1 MSSSMANDAE
11 DVERLIHVTFPDSP
25 AIPLS
30 EQDLVRIWA
39 LDMHWLSPELSSE
52 IIESLCQTGWLI
64 RSKGLLSPDPRIS
77 PNPPPLGWS
86 PIVRRLKEPP
96 SFMPK
101 PLMASKPNLKPK
113 SDGPQIQLSTS
124 PEYPPDWAET
134 NIKPMISWISRES
147 GLTQKE
153 VVRRAQRKRRALGPV
168 TLWFSL
174 SLVAREQGLEMSTIM
189 ELIGEPN

>member
-1 MSSSMANDAE
+1 MGNDSE
-11 DVERLIHVTFPDSP
+11 DVERLIHATFHDSP
-25 AIPLS
+25 PIPLS
-30 EQDLVRIWA
+30 EQELVRIWA
-39 LDMHWLSPELSSE
+39 LDMHWISPELSSE

-64 RSKGLLSPDPRIS
+64 KSKDLFFPDPRICS
-77 PNPPPLGWS
+77 NPPPLGWS
-86 PIVRRLKEPP
+86 PIVRRLKNPP
-96 SFMPK
+96 SFVPK
-101 PLMASKPNLKPK
+101 PSRASKPELKVK
-113 SDGPQIQLSTS
+113 SNEPQVELSTS
-124 PEYPPDWAET
+124 HDYPPDWAGN
-134 NIKPMISWISRES
+134 NIKPMISWISEES

>member
-1 MSSSMANDAE
+1 MGNDSE
-11 DVERLIHVTFPDSP
+11 DVERLIHATFHDSP
-25 AIPLS
+25 PVPLS
-30 EQDLVRIWA
+30 EQELVRIWA
-39 LDMHWLSPELSSE
+39 LDMHWISPELSSE

-64 RSKGLLSPDPRIS
+64 RSKDLFFPDPRICS
-77 PNPPPLGWS
+77 NPPPLGWS
-86 PIVRRLKEPP
+86 PIVRRLKNPP
-96 SFMPK
+96 SFVPK
-101 PLMASKPNLKPK
+101 PSRASKPELKVK
-113 SDGPQIQLSTS
+113 SNEPQVELSTS
-124 PEYPPDWAET
+124 HDYPPDWAGN
-134 NIKPMISWISRES
+134 NIKPMISWISEES

>member
-1 MSSSMANDAE
+1 MGNDSE
-11 DVERLIHVTFPDSP
+11 DVERLIHATFHDSP
-25 AIPLS
+25 PVPLS
-30 EQDLVRIWA
+30 EQELVRIWA
-39 LDMHWLSPELSSE
+39 LDMHWISPELSSE

-64 RSKGLLSPDPRIS
+64 RSKDLFFPDPRICS
-77 PNPPPLGWS
+77 NPPPLGWS
-86 PIVRRLKEPP
+86 PIVRRLKNPP
-96 SFMPK
+96 SFVPK
-101 PLMASKPNLKPK
+101 PSRASKPELKIK
-113 SDGPQIQLSTS
+113 SNEPQVELSTS
-124 PEYPPDWAET
+124 HDYPPDWAGN
-134 NIKPMISWISRES
+134 NIKPMISWISEES

>member
-1 MSSSMANDAE
+1 MGNDSE
-11 DVERLIHVTFPDSP
+11 DVERLIHATFHDSP
-25 AIPLS
+25 PIPLS
-30 EQDLVRIWA
+30 EQELVRIWA
-39 LDMHWLSPELSSE
+39 LDMHWISPELSSE

-64 RSKGLLSPDPRIS
+64 RSKDLFFPDPRICS
-77 PNPPPLGWS
+77 NPPPLGWS
-86 PIVRRLKEPP
+86 PIVRRLRNPP
-96 SFMPK
+96 SFVPK
-101 PLMASKPNLKPK
+101 PSRASKPELKVK
-113 SDGPQIQLSTS
+113 SNEPQVELSTS
-124 PEYPPDWAET
+124 HDYPPDWAGN
-134 NIKPMISWISRES
+134 NIKPMISWISEES

>member
-1 MSSSMANDAE
+1 MGNDSE
-11 DVERLIHVTFPDSP
+11 DVERLIHATFHDSP
-25 AIPLS
+25 PIPLS
-30 EQDLVRIWA
+30 EQELVRIWA
-39 LDMHWLSPELSSE
+39 LDMHWISPELSSE

-64 RSKGLLSPDPRIS
+64 RSKDLFFPDPRICS
-77 PNPPPLGWS
+77 NPPPLGWS
-86 PIVRRLKEPP
+86 PIVRRLKNPP
-96 SFMPK
+96 SFVPK
-101 PLMASKPNLKPK
+101 PSRASKPELKVK
-113 SDGPQIQLSTS
+113 SNEPQIELSTS
-124 PEYPPDWAET
+124 HDYPPDWAGN
-134 NIKPMISWISRES
+134 NIKPMISWISEES

>member
-1 MSSSMANDAE
+1 MGNDSE
-11 DVERLIHVTFPDSP
+11 DVERLIHATFHDSP
-25 AIPLS
+25 PIPLS
-30 EQDLVRIWA
+30 EQELVRIWS
-39 LDMHWLSPELSSE
+39 LDMHWISPELSSE

-64 RSKGLLSPDPRIS
+64 RSKDLFFPDPRICS
-77 PNPPPLGWS
+77 NPPPLGWS
-86 PIVRRLKEPP
+86 PIVRRLKNPP
-96 SFMPK
+96 SFVPK
-101 PLMASKPNLKPK
+101 PSRASKPELKVK
-113 SDGPQIQLSTS
+113 SNEPQVELSTS
-124 PEYPPDWAET
+124 HDYPPDWAGN
-134 NIKPMISWISRES
+134 NIKPMISWISEES

>member
-1 MSSSMANDAE
+1 MGNDSE
-11 DVERLIHVTFPDSP
+11 DVERLIHATFHDSP
-25 AIPLS
+25 PIPLS
-30 EQDLVRIWA
+30 EQELVRIWA
-39 LDMHWLSPELSSE
+39 LDMHWISPELSSE

-64 RSKGLLSPDPRIS
+64 RSKDLFFPDPRICS
-77 PNPPPLGWS
+77 NPPPLGWS
-86 PIVRRLKEPP
+86 PIVRRLKNPP
-96 SFMPK
+96 SFVPK
-101 PLMASKPNLKPK
+101 PSRASKPELKIK
-113 SDGPQIQLSTS
+113 SNEPQVELSTS
-124 PEYPPDWAET
+124 HDYPPDWAGN
-134 NIKPMISWISRES
+134 NIKPMISWISEES

>member
-1 MSSSMANDAE
+1 MGNDSE
-11 DVERLIHVTFPDSP
+11 DVERLIHATFRDSP
-25 AIPLS
+25 PIPLS
-30 EQDLVRIWA
+30 EQELVRIWA
-39 LDMHWLSPELSSE
+39 LDMHWISPELSSE

-64 RSKGLLSPDPRIS
+64 RSKDLFFPDPRICS
-77 PNPPPLGWS
+77 NPPPLGWS
-86 PIVRRLKEPP
+86 PIVRRLKNPP
-96 SFMPK
+96 SFVPK
-101 PLMASKPNLKPK
+101 PSRASKPELKVK
-113 SDGPQIQLSTS
+113 SNEPQVELSTS
-124 PEYPPDWAET
+124 HDYPPDWAGN
-134 NIKPMISWISRES
+134 NIKPMISWISEES

>member
-1 MSSSMANDAE
+1 MGNDSE
-11 DVERLIHVTFPDSP
+11 DVERLIHATFNDSP
-25 AIPLS
+25 PIPLS
-30 EQDLVRIWA
+30 EQELVRIWS
-39 LDMHWLSPELSSE
+39 LDMHWISPELSSE

-64 RSKGLLSPDPRIS
+64 RSKDLFFPDPRICS
-77 PNPPPLGWS
+77 NPPPLGWS
-86 PIVRRLKEPP
+86 PIVRRLKNPP
-96 SFMPK
+96 SFVPK
-101 PLMASKPNLKPK
+101 PSRASKPELKVK
-113 SDGPQIQLSTS
+113 SIEPQVELSTS
-124 PEYPPDWAET
+124 HDYPPDWAGN
-134 NIKPMISWISRES
+134 NIKPMISWISKES

>member
-1 MSSSMANDAE
+1 MGNDSE
-11 DVERLIHVTFPDSP
+11 DVERLIHATFHDSP
-25 AIPLS
+25 PIPLS
-30 EQDLVRIWA
+30 EQELVRIWA
-39 LDMHWLSPELSSE
+39 LDMHWISPELSSE

-64 RSKGLLSPDPRIS
+64 RSKDLFFPDPRICS
-77 PNPPPLGWS
+77 NPPPLGWS
-86 PIVRRLKEPP
+86 PIVRRLKNPP
-96 SFMPK
+96 SFVPK
-101 PLMASKPNLKPK
+101 PSRASKPELKVK
-113 SDGPQIQLSTS
+113 SNEPQVQLSTS
-124 PEYPPDWAET
+124 HDYPPDWAGN
-134 NIKPMISWISRES
+134 NIKPMISWISEES

>member
-1 MSSSMANDAE
+1 MGNDSE
-11 DVERLIHVTFPDSP
+11 DVERLIHATFHDSP
-25 AIPLS
+25 PIPLS
-30 EQDLVRIWA
+30 EQELVRIWA
-39 LDMHWLSPELSSE
+39 LDMHWISPELSSE

-64 RSKGLLSPDPRIS
+64 RSKDLFSPDPRIS
-77 PNPPPLGWS
+77 SNPPPLGWS
-86 PIVRRLKEPP
+86 PIVRRLKNPP
-96 SFMPK
+96 SFVPK
-101 PLMASKPNLKPK
+101 PSRASKPELKAK
-113 SDGPQIQLSTS
+113 SNEPQIELSTS
-124 PEYPPDWAET
+124 HDYPPDWAGN
-134 NIKPMISWISRES
+134 NIKPMISWISEES

>member
-1 MSSSMANDAE
+1 MGNDSE
-11 DVERLIHVTFPDSP
+11 DVERLIHATFHDSP
-25 AIPLS
+25 SVPLS
-30 EQDLVRIWA
+30 EQELVRIWA
-39 LDMHWLSPELSSE
+39 LDMHWISPELSSE

-64 RSKGLLSPDPRIS
+64 RSKDLFFPDPRICS
-77 PNPPPLGWS
+77 NPPPLGWS
-86 PIVRRLKEPP
+86 PIVRRLKNPP
-96 SFMPK
+96 SFVPK
-101 PLMASKPNLKPK
+101 PSRASKPELKLK
-113 SDGPQIQLSTS
+113 SNEPQVELSTS
-124 PEYPPDWAET
+124 HDYPPDWAGN
-134 NIKPMISWISRES
+134 NIKPMISWISEES

>member
-1 MSSSMANDAE
+1 MGNDSE
-11 DVERLIHVTFPDSP
+11 DVERLIHATFHDSP
-25 AIPLS
+25 PVPLS
-30 EQDLVRIWA
+30 EQELVRIWA
-39 LDMHWLSPELSSE
+39 LDMHWISPELSSE

-64 RSKGLLSPDPRIS
+64 RSKDLFFPDPRICS
-77 PNPPPLGWS
+77 NPPPLGWS
-86 PIVRRLKEPP
+86 PIVRRLKNPP
-96 SFMPK
+96 SFVPK
-101 PLMASKPNLKPK
+101 PSSASKPELKVK
-113 SDGPQIQLSTS
+113 SNEPQVELSTS
-124 PEYPPDWAET
+124 HDYPPDWAGN
-134 NIKPMISWISRES
+134 NIKPMISWISEES

>member
-1 MSSSMANDAE
+1 MGNDSE
-11 DVERLIHVTFPDSP
+11 DVERLIHATFHDSP
-25 AIPLS
+25 PIPLS
-30 EQDLVRIWA
+30 EQELVRIWS
-39 LDMHWLSPELSSE
+39 LDMHWISPELSSE

-64 RSKGLLSPDPRIS
+64 RSKDLFFPDPRICS
-77 PNPPPLGWS
+77 NPPPLGWS
-86 PIVRRLKEPP
+86 PIVRRLKNPP
-96 SFMPK
+96 SFVPK
-101 PLMASKPNLKPK
+101 PSRASKPELKVK
-113 SDGPQIQLSTS
+113 SNEPQVQLSTS
-124 PEYPPDWAET
+124 HDYPPDWAGN
-134 NIKPMISWISRES
+134 NIKPMISWISEES

>member
-1 MSSSMANDAE
+1 MGNDSE
-11 DVERLIHVTFPDSP
+11 DVERLIHATFHDSP
-25 AIPLS
+25 PVPLS
-30 EQDLVRIWA
+30 EQELVRIWA
-39 LDMHWLSPELSSE
+39 LDMHWISPELSSE

-64 RSKGLLSPDPRIS
+64 RSKDLFIPDPRIRS
-77 PNPPPLGWS
+77 NPPPLGWS
-86 PIVRRLKEPP
+86 PIVRRLKNPP
-96 SFMPK
+96 SFVPK
-101 PLMASKPNLKPK
+101 PSRASKPELKVK
-113 SDGPQIQLSTS
+113 SNEPQVELSTS
-124 PEYPPDWAET
+124 HDYPPDWAGN
-134 NIKPMISWISRES
+134 NIKSMISWISEES

>member
-1 MSSSMANDAE
+1 MGNDSE
-11 DVERLIHVTFPDSP
+11 DVERLIHATFHDSP
-25 AIPLS
+25 PIPLS
-30 EQDLVRIWA
+30 EQELVRIWS
-39 LDMHWLSPELSSE
+39 LDMHWISPELSSE

-64 RSKGLLSPDPRIS
+64 RSKDLFFPDPRICS
-77 PNPPPLGWS
+77 NPPPLGWS
-86 PIVRRLKEPP
+86 PIVRRLKNPP
-96 SFMPK
+96 SFVPK
-101 PLMASKPNLKPK
+101 PSRASKPELKVK
-113 SDGPQIQLSTS
+113 SNEPQIELSTS
-124 PEYPPDWAET
+124 HDYPPDWAGN
-134 NIKPMISWISRES
+134 NIKPMISWISEES

>member
-1 MSSSMANDAE
+1 MGNDSE
-11 DVERLIHVTFPDSP
+11 DVERLIHATFRDSP
-25 AIPLS
+25 PIPLS
-30 EQDLVRIWA
+30 EQELVRIWA
-39 LDMHWLSPELSSE
+39 LDMHWISPELSSE

-64 RSKGLLSPDPRIS
+64 RSKDLFFPDPRICS
-77 PNPPPLGWS
+77 NPPPLGWS
-86 PIVRRLKEPP
+86 PIVRRLKNPP
-96 SFMPK
+96 SFVPK
-101 PLMASKPNLKPK
+101 PSRASKPELKIK
-113 SDGPQIQLSTS
+113 SNEPQVELSTS
-124 PEYPPDWAET
+124 HDYPPDWAGN
-134 NIKPMISWISRES
+134 NIKPMISWISEES

>member
-1 MSSSMANDAE
+1 MGNDSE
-11 DVERLIHVTFPDSP
+11 DVERLIHATFHDSP
-25 AIPLS
+25 PIPLS
-30 EQDLVRIWA
+30 EQELVRIWA
-39 LDMHWLSPELSSE
+39 LDMHWISPELSSE

-64 RSKGLLSPDPRIS
+64 RSKDLFFPDPRICS
-77 PNPPPLGWS
+77 NPPPLGWS
-86 PIVRRLKEPP
+86 PIVRRLKNPP
-96 SFMPK
+96 SFVPK
-101 PLMASKPNLKPK
+101 PSRASKPELKAK
-113 SDGPQIQLSTS
+113 SNEPQVELSTS
-124 PEYPPDWAET
+124 HDYPPDWAGN
-134 NIKPMISWISRES
+134 NIKPMISWISEES

>member
-1 MSSSMANDAE
+1 MGNDSE
-11 DVERLIHVTFPDSP
+11 DVERLIHATFHDSP
-25 AIPLS
+25 PIPLS
-30 EQDLVRIWA
+30 EQELVRIWA
-39 LDMHWLSPELSSE
+39 LDMHWISPELSSE

-64 RSKGLLSPDPRIS
+64 RSKDLFFPDPRICS
-77 PNPPPLGWS
+77 NPPPLGWS
-86 PIVRRLKEPP
+86 PIVRRLKNPP
-96 SFMPK
+96 SFVPN
-101 PLMASKPNLKPK
+101 PSRASKPELKVK
-113 SDGPQIQLSTS
+113 SNEAQVELSTS
-124 PEYPPDWAET
+124 HDYPPDWAGN
-134 NIKPMISWISRES
+134 NIKPMISWISEES

>member
-1 MSSSMANDAE
+1 MGNDSE
-11 DVERLIHVTFPDSP
+11 DVERLIHATFHDSP
-25 AIPLS
+25 PIPLS
-30 EQDLVRIWA
+30 EQELVRIWA
-39 LDMHWLSPELSSE
+39 LDMHWISPELSSE

-64 RSKGLLSPDPRIS
+64 RSKDLFFPDPRICS
-77 PNPPPLGWS
+77 NPPPLGWS
-86 PIVRRLKEPP
+86 PIVRRLKNPP
-96 SFMPK
+96 SFVPK
-101 PLMASKPNLKPK
+101 PSRASKPKLKVK
-113 SDGPQIQLSTS
+113 SNEPQVELSTS
-124 PEYPPDWAET
+124 HDYPPDWAGN
-134 NIKPMISWISRES
+134 NIKPMISWISEES

>member
-1 MSSSMANDAE
+1 MGNDSE
-11 DVERLIHVTFPDSP
+11 DVERLIHATFHDSP
-25 AIPLS
+25 PVPLS
-30 EQDLVRIWA
+30 EQELVRIWA
-39 LDMHWLSPELSSE
+39 LDMHWISPELSSE

-64 RSKGLLSPDPRIS
+64 RSKDLFFPDPRICS
-77 PNPPPLGWS
+77 NPPPLGWS
-86 PIVRRLKEPP
+86 PIVRRLKNPP
-96 SFMPK
+96 SFVPK
-101 PLMASKPNLKPK
+101 PSRASKPELKAK
-113 SDGPQIQLSTS
+113 SNEPQVELSTS
-124 PEYPPDWAET
+124 HDYPPDWAGN
-134 NIKPMISWISRES
+134 NIKPMISWISEES

>member
-1 MSSSMANDAE
+1 MGNDSE
-11 DVERLIHVTFPDSP
+11 DVERLIHATFHDSP
-25 AIPLS
+25 PIPLS
-30 EQDLVRIWA
+30 EQELVRIWA
-39 LDMHWLSPELSSE
+39 LDMHWISPELSSE

-64 RSKGLLSPDPRIS
+64 RSKDLFIPDPRIC

-86 PIVRRLKEPP
+86 PIVRRLKNPP
-96 SFMPK
+96 SFVPK
-101 PLMASKPNLKPK
+101 PSRASKPELKVK
-113 SDGPQIQLSTS
+113 SNEPQVELSTS
-124 PEYPPDWAET
+124 HDYPPDWAGN
-134 NIKPMISWISRES
+134 NIKPMISWISEES

>member
-1 MSSSMANDAE
+1 MGNDSE
-11 DVERLIHVTFPDSP
+11 DIERLIHATFHDSP
-25 AIPLS
+25 PVPLS
-30 EQDLVRIWA
+30 EQELVRIWA
-39 LDMHWLSPELSSE
+39 LDMHWISPELSSE

-64 RSKGLLSPDPRIS
+64 RSKDLFFPDPRICS
-77 PNPPPLGWS
+77 NPPPLGWS
-86 PIVRRLKEPP
+86 PIVRRLKNPP
-96 SFMPK
+96 SFVPK
-101 PLMASKPNLKPK
+101 PSRASKPELKVK
-113 SDGPQIQLSTS
+113 SNEPQVELSTS
-124 PEYPPDWAET
+124 HDYPPDWAGN
-134 NIKPMISWISRES
+134 NIKPMISWISEES

>member
-1 MSSSMANDAE
+1 MGNDSE
-11 DVERLIHVTFPDSP
+11 DVERLIHATFHDSP
-25 AIPLS
+25 PIPLS
-30 EQDLVRIWA
+30 EQELVRIWS
-39 LDMHWLSPELSSE
+39 LDMHWISPELSSE

-64 RSKGLLSPDPRIS
+64 RSKDLFIPDPRICS
-77 PNPPPLGWS
+77 NPPPLGWS
-86 PIVRRLKEPP
+86 PIVRRLKNPP
-96 SFMPK
+96 SFVPK
-101 PLMASKPNLKPK
+101 PSRASKPELKVK
-113 SDGPQIQLSTS
+113 SNEPQVQLSTS
-124 PEYPPDWAET
+124 HDYPPDWAGN
-134 NIKPMISWISRES
+134 NIKPMISWISEES

>member
-1 MSSSMANDAE
+1 MGNDSE
-11 DVERLIHVTFPDSP
+11 DVERLIHATFQDSP
-25 AIPLS
+25 PIPLS
-30 EQDLVRIWA
+30 EQELVRIWS
-39 LDMHWLSPELSSE
+39 LDMHWISPELSSE

-64 RSKGLLSPDPRIS
+64 RSKDLFFPDPRICS
-77 PNPPPLGWS
+77 NPPPLGWS
-86 PIVRRLKEPP
+86 PIVRRLKNPP
-96 SFMPK
+96 SFVPK
-101 PLMASKPNLKPK
+101 PSRASKPELKVK
-113 SDGPQIQLSTS
+113 SNEPQVELSTS
-124 PEYPPDWAET
+124 HDYPPDWAGN
-134 NIKPMISWISRES
+134 NIKPMISWISEES

>member
-1 MSSSMANDAE
+1 MGNDSE
-11 DVERLIHVTFPDSP
+11 DVERLIHATFHDSP
-25 AIPLS
+25 PVPLS
-30 EQDLVRIWA
+30 EQELVRIWA
-39 LDMHWLSPELSSE
+39 LDMHWISPELSSE

-64 RSKGLLSPDPRIS
+64 RSKDLFFPDPRICS
-77 PNPPPLGWS
+77 NPPPLGWS
-86 PIVRRLKEPP
+86 PIVRRLKNPP
-96 SFMPK
+96 SFVPK
-101 PLMASKPNLKPK
+101 PSRASKPELKVK
-113 SDGPQIQLSTS
+113 SNEPQVELSTS
-124 PEYPPDWAET
+124 HDYPPDWAGN
-134 NIKPMISWISRES
+134 NIKPMISWISKES

>member
-1 MSSSMANDAE
+1 MGNDSE
-11 DVERLIHVTFPDSP
+11 DVERLIHATFHDSP
-25 AIPLS
+25 PIPLS
-30 EQDLVRIWA
+30 EQELVRIWA
-39 LDMHWLSPELSSE
+39 LDMHWISPELSSE

-64 RSKGLLSPDPRIS
+64 RSKDLFFPDPRICS
-77 PNPPPLGWS
+77 NPPPLGWS
-86 PIVRRLKEPP
+86 PIVRRLKNPP
-96 SFMPK
+96 SFVPK
-101 PLMASKPNLKPK
+101 PSRASKPELKVK
-113 SDGPQIQLSTS
+113 SNEPQIELSTS
-124 PEYPPDWAET
+124 HDYPPDWAGN
-134 NIKPMISWISRES
+134 NIKQMISWISEES

>member
-1 MSSSMANDAE
+1 MGNDSE
-11 DVERLIHVTFPDSP
+11 DVERLIHATFHDSP
-25 AIPLS
+25 PIPLS
-30 EQDLVRIWA
+30 EQELVRIWA
-39 LDMHWLSPELSSE
+39 LDMHWISPELSSE

-64 RSKGLLSPDPRIS
+64 RSKDLFFPDPRICS
-77 PNPPPLGWS
+77 NPPPLGWS
-86 PIVRRLKEPP
+86 PIVRRLKNPP
-96 SFMPK
+96 SFVPK
-101 PLMASKPNLKPK
+101 PSRASKPELKVK
-113 SDGPQIQLSTS
+113 SNEPQVELSTS
-124 PEYPPDWAET
+124 HDYPPDWAGN
-134 NIKPMISWISRES
+134 NIKPMISWISKES

>member
-1 MSSSMANDAE
+1 MGNDSE
-11 DVERLIHVTFPDSP
+11 DVERLIHATFHDSP
-25 AIPLS
+25 PIPLS
-30 EQDLVRIWA
+30 EQELVRIWS
-39 LDMHWLSPELSSE
+39 LDMHWISPELSSG

-64 RSKGLLSPDPRIS
+64 RSKDLFIPDPRIRS
-77 PNPPPLGWS
+77 NPPPLGWS
-86 PIVRRLKEPP
+86 PIVRRLKNPP
-96 SFMPK
+96 SFVPK
-101 PLMASKPNLKPK
+101 PSRASKPELKVK
-113 SDGPQIQLSTS
+113 SNEPQVELSTS
-124 PEYPPDWAET
+124 HDYPPDWAGN
-134 NIKPMISWISRES
+134 NIKPMISWISEES

>member
-1 MSSSMANDAE
+1 MGNDSE
-11 DVERLIHVTFPDSP
+11 DVERLIHATFHDSP
-25 AIPLS
+25 PVPLS
-30 EQDLVRIWA
+30 EQELVRIWA
-39 LDMHWLSPELSSE
+39 LDMHWISPELSSE

-64 RSKGLLSPDPRIS
+64 RSKDLFFPDPRICS
-77 PNPPPLGWS
+77 NPPPLGWS
-86 PIVRRLKEPP
+86 PIVRRLKNPP
-96 SFMPK
+96 SFVPK
-101 PLMASKPNLKPK
+101 PSRASKPDLKVK
-113 SDGPQIQLSTS
+113 SNEPQVELSTS
-124 PEYPPDWAET
+124 HDYPPDWAGN
-134 NIKPMISWISRES
+134 NIKPMISWISEES

>member
-1 MSSSMANDAE
+1 M
-11 DVERLIHVTFPDSP
+11 
-25 AIPLS
+25 
-30 EQDLVRIWA
+30 
-39 LDMHWLSPELSSE
+39 DMHWLSPELSSE

-64 RSKGLLSPDPRIS
+64 RSKDLLSPDPRIR

-96 SFMPK
+96 SFIPK

-124 PEYPPDWAET
+124 HEYQPDWAET
-134 NIKPMISWISRES
+134 NIKPMISWISKES

-174 SLVAREQGLEMSTIM
+174 SLVAREQGLEMSAIM

>member
-1 MSSSMANDAE
+1 MGNDSE
-11 DVERLIHVTFPDSP
+11 DVERLIHATFHDSP
-25 AIPLS
+25 PIPLS
-30 EQDLVRIWA
+30 EQELVRIWA
-39 LDMHWLSPELSSE
+39 LDMHWISPELSSE

-64 RSKGLLSPDPRIS
+64 RSKDLFFPDPRICS
-77 PNPPPLGWS
+77 NPPPLGWS
-86 PIVRRLKEPP
+86 PIVRRLKNPP
-96 SFMPK
+96 SFVPK
-101 PLMASKPNLKPK
+101 PSRASKPELKVK
-113 SDGPQIQLSTS
+113 SNEPQIELSTS
-124 PEYPPDWAET
+124 HDYPPDWAG
-134 NIKPMISWISRES
+134 NKIKQMISWISEES

>member
-1 MSSSMANDAE
+1 MGNDSE
-11 DVERLIHVTFPDSP
+11 DVERLIHATFHDSP
-25 AIPLS
+25 PIPLS
-30 EQDLVRIWA
+30 EQELVRIWA
-39 LDMHWLSPELSSE
+39 LDMHWISPELSSE

-64 RSKGLLSPDPRIS
+64 RSKDLFFPDPRICS
-77 PNPPPLGWS
+77 NPPPLGWS
-86 PIVRRLKEPP
+86 PIVRRLKNPP
-96 SFMPK
+96 SFVPK
-101 PLMASKPNLKPK
+101 PSRASKPELKAK
-113 SDGPQIQLSTS
+113 SNEPQIELSTS
-124 PEYPPDWAET
+124 HDYPPDWAGN
-134 NIKPMISWISRES
+134 NIKPMISWISEES